1 MAPRTALT
9 PDEPK
14 AADLE
19 MQLAAAN
26 KRADEYRI
34 WWEEHQTLLAYACNL
49 VTGQTALN
57 RDIVP
62 VDDHPEGRREV
73 AVEDGNAPGRW
84 RLASYGFDSDV
95 AKLFEFLKTTPPV
108 DPDAH

>member
-1 MAPRTALT
+1 MAPRTPAVQ
-9 PDEPK
+9 EPK

-19 MQLAAAN
+19 AQLAALREQAN
-26 KRADEYRI
+26 SYRI

-49 VTGQTALN
+49 VTGQAALN

-62 VDDHPEGRREV
+62 ADDHPEGRREV

-95 AKLFEFLKTTPPV
+95 AKLFEFLREQTP
-108 DPDAH
+108 